1 MLDIVQS
8 FPFIILL
15 YCESYE
21 CIYISPICDVGTS
34 YIIFSVE
41 IRRLGILYFSLF
53 TWYQSHERKPNFW
66 VIVFHSDLLLRRRIS
81 FSPQQQPPPTA
92 AVSASGDFSGSSFPA
107 ENHRFRGA
115 RRRSTGRW
123 QPRRKAEAHAPSR
136 AAFLWQRTVHAPARE
151 CACGRV
157 LSSPVTG
164 LHTQGR
170 PAPSWCSTPPAV
182 QPEPSSSTFWP
193 FFCLRRRLQ
202 FISDAFCSSP
212 APSVPPQSSSVH
224 LQSYSLRFESPF
236 SSSSSSTAVIRPL
249 IRALFNP
256 NVVQSPV
263 K

>member
-1 MLDIVQS
+1 M
-8 FPFIILL
+8 
-15 YCESYE
+15 
-21 CIYISPICDVGTS
+21 
-34 YIIFSVE
+34 E

-81 FSPQQQPPPTA
+81 FSPQQPSQPLPTA
-92 AVSASGDFSGSSFPA
+92 AVSATGDFSGSSSPA

-123 QPRRKAEAHAPSR
+123 QPRRKAEAHASSR
-136 AAFLWQRTVHAPARE
+136 AAFLWQRAVHAPARE

-193 FFCLRRRLQ
+193 FLPP
-202 FISDAFCSSP
+202 P
-212 APSVPPQSSSVH
+212 APSVHLRRLLFISSAFGSSSVV
-224 LQSYSLRFESPF
+224 F
-236 SSSSSSTAVIRPL
+236 SSSSVVFSTVWISFFFIFKLHSRD
-249 IRALFNP
+249 
-256 NVVQSPV
+256 SPSY
-263 K
+263 